1 MLRNYSTSG
10 WTDFRDLFTK
20 CVEVDFSHLGAPQ
33 SASANGSMNALRLFS
48 GRCAR
53 ATRKKSLRPSKSAP
67 ASFSAHEEVEW
78 RRAQRA
84 PRKVELQASES
95 GPFRSTA
102 SLLAKTVAERRRLKL
117 ALHFELIAYACPL
130 PLSPKWL
137 KSSHR
142 KFVNKDKNDRKFTL
156 QKERTH

>member
-1 MLRNYSTSG
+1 MAQCL
-10 WTDFRDLFTK
+10 
-20 CVEVDFSHLGAPQ
+20 DFSHLGAPQ

-53 ATRKKSLRPSKSAP
+53 ATRKKSLRPSKSAT
-67 ASFSAHEEVEW
+67 ASFSPHEEVEW

-95 GPFRSTA
+95 GTFRSTA

-117 ALHFELIAYACPL
+117 SLHFELIAYACPL

-137 KSSHR
+137 KSSS
-142 KFVNKDKNDRKFTL
+142 
-156 QKERTH
+156 THSGE